1 MKIVVLT
8 GAGISQASGIPTY
21 RDKGG
26 IWDLY
31 DPEVVCSIQ
40 GWRTNPELVQEFFNL
55 ARKQMVDIQPNE
67 AHYILAEL
75 EKNHDVVIITQNI
88 DDLHEKAGSTN
99 IIHVHGNI
107 FLDKHPDGNVYH
119 NRGDMTGKIRPDVVF
134 FGEQVQDFDLSI
146 EKVEAADVLVVVGTS
161 LQVYPF
167 ASLLKYYSGITYLI
181 DPNADEL
188 SVGILSCTFN
198 EDAITGLKNWKE
210 LMKF

>member
-1 MKIVVLT
+1 MKIVFLT

-26 IWDLY
+26 IWDRY

-40 GWRTNPELVQEFFNL
+40 GWNQNPLLVQEFFNE
-55 ARKQMVDIQPNE
+55 ARREMRDIQPNE

-75 EKNHDVVIITQNI
+75 EKNHQVTIVTQNI
-88 DDLHEKAGSTN
+88 DDLHKKAGSTD

-107 FLDKHPDGNVYH
+107 FLDKHPDGNVYP
-119 NRGDMTGKIRPDVVF
+119 NFGDLKKGIRPDVVL
-134 FGEQVQDFDLSI
+134 FGEQVQNFDLAK
-146 EKVEAADVLVVVGTS
+146 EKVEKAEILVVIGTS

-167 ASLLKYYSGITYLI
+167 ASLLKYYSGVNYII

-188 SVGILSCTFN
+188 STSVLSCTFN
-198 EDAITGLKNWKE
+198 EDAINGLKSWKK